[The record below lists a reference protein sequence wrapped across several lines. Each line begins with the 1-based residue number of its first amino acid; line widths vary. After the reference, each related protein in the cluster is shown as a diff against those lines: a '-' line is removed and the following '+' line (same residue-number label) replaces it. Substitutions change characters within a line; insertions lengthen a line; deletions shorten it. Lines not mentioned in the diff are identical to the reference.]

1 MLYNIH
7 FALDNSSAQ
16 VDIQPVSDLHVLLD
30 HDLQTIQE
38 FLDSPHK
45 LLLKPFL
52 QRKYSF
58 SFEQAEQVA
67 HFFLSLI
74 HQKFEYYQVI
84 LNSFTPHPSLPAH
97 FLDQDQNLYVLGI
110 LSDEIIVS
118 DNPMLH
124 KMSSLNSLFNS
135 ALASTDLLLPFL
147 RLYKI

>member
-58 SFEQAEQVA
+58 SFQQAEQVF
-67 HFFLSLI
+67 FFLLSI
-74 HQKFEYYQVI
+74 RN
-84 LNSFTPHPSLPAH
+84 LNT
-97 FLDQDQNLYVLGI
+97 I
-110 LSDEIIVS
+110 KLS
-118 DNPMLH
+118 
-124 KMSSLNSLFNS
+124 
-135 ALASTDLLLPFL
+135 
-147 RLYKI
+147 